1 MREIPKNHIRLEK
14 VHINTLGGNVRK
26 VIRGKHLLPA
36 EHPAEMVVHTVPA
49 IKFCKDT
56 MTWKHLDRNLLK
68 NGIMKKI
75 PFCHRKS
82 PLHQKGTCGGSVK
95 KVIHGEQQFQAEGN

>member
-1 MREIPKNHIRLEK
+1 MTVILNY
-14 VHINTLGGNVRK
+14 GG
-26 VIRGKHLLPA
+26 GKDVL
-36 EHPAEMVVHTVPA
+36 
-49 IKFCKDT
+49 T